1 MEYKVEY
8 ENPRLQYYILR
19 IIYISIILSSIIFI
33 KKEDYIIF
41 YKFLDLCS
49 VIMLGTSLLIGIS
62 SNIDKEKNLISYTNI
77 GIFWL
82 LIPEIFYSF
91 TSLELYVVDK
101 MIVYKIIGLL
111 FQYFIVFVI
120 ALGKKKNFNF
130 KKINKIFLIL
140 NITFNIT
147 YLLVINNVKL
157 MKVFIKDVY
166 IYNLMFILIVIFFLI
181 LLIVIVVDKENTSDK
196 FFYYLIFYLLVFS
209 VGNIIF
215 LDNLHNLRDT
225 YLLGVCFS
233 QILDFSSCYILV
245 EGIIRFSLN
254 KNFNTINRIMLFK
267 RSEFDRNN
275 RYLRKKIEELKE
287 LENLLDREEL
297 LFNKINS
304 AIGDYIFIS
313 KGEKLFYLNDEALE
327 FLEVENK
334 ESILFESMEVLYEKI
349 LEKQVY
355 LKEKGS
361 MDSYKEII
369 FKNIKGGYSNGEFY
383 TIPFGDNYKIIII
396 NDITKKNNAL
406 RLNKYLKYKLEE
418 ENIKG

>member
-91 TSLELYVVDK
+91 TSLEIYVVDK

-181 LLIVIVVDKENTSDK
+181 LLIVIVVDKENTLDK

-275 RYLRKKIEELKE
+275 RYLRKK
-287 LENLLDREEL
+287 
-297 LFNKINS
+297 
-304 AIGDYIFIS
+304 
-313 KGEKLFYLNDEALE
+313 
-327 FLEVENK
+327 
-334 ESILFESMEVLYEKI
+334 
-349 LEKQVY
+349 
-355 LKEKGS
+355 
-361 MDSYKEII
+361 
-369 FKNIKGGYSNGEFY
+369 
-383 TIPFGDNYKIIII
+383 
-396 NDITKKNNAL
+396 
-406 RLNKYLKYKLEE
+406 
-418 ENIKG
+418 

>member
-91 TSLELYVVDK
+91 TSLEIYVVDK

-166 IYNLMFILIVIFFLI
+166 
-181 LLIVIVVDKENTSDK
+181 
-196 FFYYLIFYLLVFS
+196 
-209 VGNIIF
+209 
-215 LDNLHNLRDT
+215 
-225 YLLGVCFS
+225 
-233 QILDFSSCYILV
+233 
-245 EGIIRFSLN
+245 
-254 KNFNTINRIMLFK
+254 
-267 RSEFDRNN
+267 
-275 RYLRKKIEELKE
+275 
-287 LENLLDREEL
+287 
-297 LFNKINS
+297 
-304 AIGDYIFIS
+304 
-313 KGEKLFYLNDEALE
+313 
-327 FLEVENK
+327 
-334 ESILFESMEVLYEKI
+334 
-349 LEKQVY
+349 
-355 LKEKGS
+355 
-361 MDSYKEII
+361 
-369 FKNIKGGYSNGEFY
+369 
-383 TIPFGDNYKIIII
+383 
-396 NDITKKNNAL
+396 
-406 RLNKYLKYKLEE
+406 
-418 ENIKG
+418 